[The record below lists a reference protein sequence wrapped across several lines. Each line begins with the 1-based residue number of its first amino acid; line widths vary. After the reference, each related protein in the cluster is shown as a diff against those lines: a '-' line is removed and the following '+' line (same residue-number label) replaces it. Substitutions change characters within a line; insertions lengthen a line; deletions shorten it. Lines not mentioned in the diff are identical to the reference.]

1 MVNAGFGSVNVKKG
15 HDPERE
21 ERAQQWRSTPLRLY
35 ELNEALVLLINEIYP
50 NPSLSD
56 SI

>member
-35 ELNEALVLLINEIYP
+35 DVNANP
-50 NPSLSD
+50 NRPKAD
-56 SI
+56 RIA